1 MTKERKQIEIP
12 WRELDAWIAEI
23 VFEDE
28 ESEQSQ
34 AA

>member
-1 MTKERKQIEIP
+1 MAKERKQIEIP
-12 WRELDAWIAEI
+12 WRELDSWIEEI

-28 ESEQSQ
+28 ESGESQ